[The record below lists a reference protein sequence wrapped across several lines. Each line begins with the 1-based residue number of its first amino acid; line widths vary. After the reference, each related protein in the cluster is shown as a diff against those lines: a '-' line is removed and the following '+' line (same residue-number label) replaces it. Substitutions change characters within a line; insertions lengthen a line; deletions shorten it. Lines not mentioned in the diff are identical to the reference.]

1 MYYNIKI
8 KLYYAY
14 GFQQGLVADHHLFL
28 SNKSQIEHT
37 ECVDRHTQYHMPTVF
52 NKALLRIPP
61 HFFRKKCQIEHTEC
75 IDRHT
80 QYYMPMVFNKALLRI
95 PSPFCTQKSQIEHT
109 VGFDC
114 NTQNSTYYRCI
125 H

>member
-1 MYYNIKI
+1 
-8 KLYYAY
+8 
-14 GFQQGLVADHHLFL
+14 
-28 SNKSQIEHT
+28 
-37 ECVDRHTQYHMPTVF
+37 MPTVF

-61 HFFRKKCQIEHTEC
+61 LFFRKKCQIEHTEC

-80 QYYMPMVFNKALLRI
+80 QYYMPTVFNKALLRI

>member
-1 MYYNIKI
+1 MTKHLQDNMYYNIKI

-14 GFQQGLVADHHLFL
+14 GFQQRLFANHHLFL

-37 ECVDRHTQYHMPTVF
+37 ECVDRHTQYYMPTVF

-61 HFFRKKCQIEHTEC
+61 
-75 IDRHT
+75 
-80 QYYMPMVFNKALLRI
+80 
-95 PSPFCTQKSQIEHT
+95 PFCAQKSQIEHT

-114 NTQNSTYYRCI
+114 NAQNSTYYRCI